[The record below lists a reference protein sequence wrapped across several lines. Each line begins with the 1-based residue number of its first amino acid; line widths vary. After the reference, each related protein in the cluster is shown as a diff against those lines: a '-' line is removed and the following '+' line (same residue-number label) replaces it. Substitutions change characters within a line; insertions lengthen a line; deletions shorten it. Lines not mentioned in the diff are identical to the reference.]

1 MHDNKRGL
9 SPVIATVLLIAVSFL
24 VILVFWFSINSLIQN
39 ESKKISSGLDEVSLE
54 VKSVQLQNNGDLLVR
69 VKRNSGAGD
78 LSGISFVISDG
89 SNSIVFEIS
98 TNLKEL
104 EERAFTIPKEKILG
118 LVSIKSVSVAPIIN
132 FDSSKNVQKDIVNTK
147 QVEVSNTINLA
158 GDNST
163 VETRKLIIID

>member
-1 MHDNKRGL
+1 MYSKRGL

-39 ESKKISSGLDEVSLE
+39 ESKKISSGLIEISLE
-54 VKSVQLQNNGDLLVR
+54 VKSIQLQNNGDLLVR

-78 LSGISFVISDG
+78 LSGISFVVSDG
-89 SNSIVFEIS
+89 SNSIVFEIN

-104 EERAFTIPKEKILG
+104 EERAFIIPKEKIISLAS
-118 LVSIKSVSVAPIIN
+118 VKSVSVAPIIN
-132 FDSSKNVQKDIVNTK
+132 FDSNKNVQKDIVNTR
-147 QVEVSNTINLA
+147 QVELSNTVNLA

-163 VETRKLIIID
+163 VEIRKLIVID